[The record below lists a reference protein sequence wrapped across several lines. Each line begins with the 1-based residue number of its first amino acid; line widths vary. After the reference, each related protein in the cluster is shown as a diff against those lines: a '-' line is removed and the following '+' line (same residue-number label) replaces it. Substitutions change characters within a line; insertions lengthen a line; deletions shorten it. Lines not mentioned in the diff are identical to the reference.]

1 MEMESSNLPSD
12 KLDDYLDINDLT
24 RSEKL
29 DRALLLKERG
39 TKKFKDNLF
48 QDAHRDYHQAFK
60 FLVATSPPPSEIN
73 GAAVHGGID
82 DGADEGDVVDPAKIK
97 DLKCALYLNIA
108 ACLQVILRIY
118 QFV

>member
-1 MEMESSNLPSD
+1 MEIESSNLPSD

-73 GAAVHGGID
+73 GA
-82 DGADEGDVVDPAKIK
+82 DEGDVVDPAKIN

-108 ACLQVILRIY
+108 ACLQVILRIC